1 MRGGRAHRDEGLTGA
16 GVFQGAALL
25 EKEEMQVQVLA
36 GLLLAFSSFSK
47 IPVPQLE
54 WREGNMR
61 YMMCFF
67 PVVGVVV
74 GLLVAAWMWLA
85 QAAGFGPFLRGAGIA
100 LVPLLVTGGIHLD
113 GFCDVVDA
121 QSSHAEPERKREILK
136 DPHAGAFAS
145 IGVAA
150 YLLAYAAFASEIGW
164 SWQAAVL
171 VGALHAA
178 SRCMSGLATILFP
191 TSGHAGMLSMFH
203 ESGSGARVPIVLL
216 VEFAACIVVMAFVHI
231 PAAVAMVGAGL
242 VCLAALFPFAKTQF
256 GGMSGD
262 LAGFFLQV
270 AELAM
275 IVALMVVS
283 KVVGL

>member
-1 MRGGRAHRDEGLTGA
+1 MN
-16 GVFQGAALL
+16 
-25 EKEEMQVQVLA
+25 VLA
-36 GLLLAFSSFSK
+36 SLALAFSSFSK
-47 IPVPQLE
+47 IPVPQFE
-54 WREGNMR
+54 WREENMR

-67 PVVGVVV
+67 PVIGVVV
-74 GLLVAAWMWLA
+74 GLLVAAWMWCS

-100 LVPLLVTGGIHLD
+100 LVPVLVTGGIHLD

-121 QSSHAEPERKREILK
+121 QSSHAAPERKREILK

-145 IGVAA
+145 IGVAS
-150 YLLAYAAFASEIGW
+150 YLVAYAAFASEIGC

-171 VGALHAA
+171 VGGMHVA
-178 SRCMSGLATILFP
+178 SRCMSGLATIMFP

-203 ESGSGARVPIVLL
+203 ESGSGVRVPVVLL
-216 VEFAACIVVMAFVHI
+216 VELAICAVVMVVVDV
-231 PAAVAMVGAGL
+231 PAGVAMLCAGL
-242 VCLAALFPFAKTQF
+242 ACLAALFPFAKSQF

-270 AELAM
+270 AELVM
-275 IVALMVVS
+275 VVALVVVV